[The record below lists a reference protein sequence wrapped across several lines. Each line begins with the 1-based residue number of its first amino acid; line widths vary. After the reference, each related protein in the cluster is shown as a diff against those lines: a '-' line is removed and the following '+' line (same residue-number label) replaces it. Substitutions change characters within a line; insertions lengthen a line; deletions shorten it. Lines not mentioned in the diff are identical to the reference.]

1 MTYGVAPLLRRGI
14 TGRGETV
21 AIFALAQTPASHGS
35 VTDIRKD
42 LAYFDKMFAL
52 PPARLKVVNVAKSKT
67 PYLAGSE
74 ELGDT
79 EMVHAFAPG
88 AALDVILMPKDIATS
103 LPGAIAAITKTI
115 QEGVALHAGVV
126 SISFSTGEHSL
137 TRTEAAA
144 MHKALEQAR
153 DLPPRLP
160 RRGHRRQLGADARRR
175 LHRLQRRTRLG
186 PRHRPG
192 QPRRPVPRP
201 PARPHRPLTR

>member
-1 MTYGVAPLLRRGI
+1 
-14 TGRGETV
+14 
-21 AIFALAQTPASHGS
+21 
-35 VTDIRKD
+35 
-42 LAYFDKMFAL
+42 MFAL

-79 EMVHAFAPG
+79 EMVHAFAP
-88 AALDVILMPKDIATS
+88 AATLDVILMPKDIATS

-160 RRGHRRQLGADARRR
+160 RRGHRRQLDPVAHRGLRR
-175 LHRLQRRTRLG
+175 LHRRTRLG
-186 PRHRPG
+186 PRYRPG